1 MATKPLNPI
10 QITRD
15 YVKNLKDK
23 IRVEKTILFGSSA
36 RDEMNQDSD
45 LDIIIISPDFKKM
58 KYIDRLILLSKAR
71 GNQFTFIPMDIL
83 GYTNEEFE
91 KMAKE
96 SVVLGEAQKEGK
108 EISFK
113 QHGNKKPPMGLAS
126 GYCKTII
133 IITNWMLF
141 VKSQSCPIQDEHEID
156 ASSNAK

>member
-113 QHGNKKPPMGLAS
+113 
-126 GYCKTII
+126 
-133 IITNWMLF
+133 
-141 VKSQSCPIQDEHEID
+141 
-156 ASSNAK
+156 